1 MAPLSLGIETAGGV
15 MTALIKRGTT
25 IPVKKSQIF
34 STYADNQVS
43 QRLTVFFWLR
53 SIEGTATSVRSF

>member
-1 MAPLSLGIETAGGV
+1 MTPLV
-15 MTALIKRGTT
+15 KRGTT

-43 QRLTVFFWLR
+43 SFRFDLIYRFHLSMMIISHR
-53 SIEGTATSVRSF
+53 CLLLLAGREHSSIRR

>member
-1 MAPLSLGIETAGGV
+1 

-43 QRLTVFFWLR
+43 ILHCFAAAPFLNL
-53 SIEGTATSVRSF
+53 